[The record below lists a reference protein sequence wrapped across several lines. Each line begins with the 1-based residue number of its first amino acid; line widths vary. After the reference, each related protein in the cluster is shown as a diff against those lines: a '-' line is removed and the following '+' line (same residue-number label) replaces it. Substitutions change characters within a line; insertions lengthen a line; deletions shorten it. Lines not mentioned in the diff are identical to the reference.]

1 MREPRWLKR
10 RVLEIIHADNL
21 ARYGGSSGIRAG
33 GDQLIESALARPKHR
48 FTYEPDATLAD
59 LAAAYLYGLAKNHG
73 YIDGNKR
80 IAFSAAVAF
89 LRSNGVALSADH
101 EEAYERVVGL
111 VEDRYSESEVAA
123 WIQLRSTPLNPG

>member
-21 ARYGGSSGIRAG
+21 ARYGGSPGIRAG

-48 FTYEPDATLAD
+48 FAYEPDTTLAQ
-59 LAAAYLYGLAKNHG
+59 LAAAYLYGLAKTHG

-80 IAFSAAVAF
+80 IAFSAAGAF
-89 LRSNGVALSADH
+89 LRSNGVRLLANN
-101 EEAYERVVGL
+101 EEAYERVIGL
-111 VEDRYSESEVAA
+111 VEGRYSEQEIAE
-123 WIQLRSTPLNPG
+123 WIQGRSTPLNPG

>member
-10 RVLEIIHADNL
+10 RVLEILHADNL
-21 ARYGGSSGIRAG
+21 ARYGGSPGIRAG

-48 FTYEPDATLAD
+48 FAYEAEATLAD

-73 YIDGNKR
+73 YIDGIKR

-89 LRSNGVALSADH
+89 LRSNGIRLSATP
-101 EEAYERVVGL
+101 EEAYERVIGL
-111 VEDRYSESEVAA
+111 VEDRYSDRDIAQ
-123 WIQLRSTPLNPG
+123 WIQSRSTPADPD